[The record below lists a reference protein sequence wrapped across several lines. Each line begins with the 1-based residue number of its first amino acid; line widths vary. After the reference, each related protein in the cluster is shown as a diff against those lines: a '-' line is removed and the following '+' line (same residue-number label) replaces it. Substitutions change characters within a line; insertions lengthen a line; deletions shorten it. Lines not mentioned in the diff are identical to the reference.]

1 MEKVW
6 NDIDEVVRSEV
17 ILEDFVSRGELNRP
31 VSCRTTF
38 DFALWCFC
46 CPSVLATAIRV
57 FDVRTAHPVGKPYVH
72 ENEIV
77 KISLSQHA
85 MGFPFRL
92 LAFTD
97 SNSDLYITPVLKHNV
112 VRVWVV
118 GSAIASGTR
127 GWAGLLQFGCV
138 DHYRCRCRCRWALI
152 VVNGRGVIDFARAC
166 FQVKLQSMVDSF
178 SWNDASDMLTLC
190 ADGELT
196 TYMYPNA
203 LFVDRTLLRSVR
215 CERPSRPWVLVLWRG
230 VVRLNSV
237 LCTVTRCTV
246 TCSTVT
252 CCAVTCGA
260 VTCGAVTC
268 GLGGSWS
275 HWEHVLP

>member
-1 MEKVW
+1 MLV
-6 NDIDEVVRSEV
+6 
-17 ILEDFVSRGELNRP
+17 F
-31 VSCRTTF
+31 
-38 DFALWCFC
+38 

-152 VVNGRGVIDFARAC
+152 VVNGRGVIDFALAC
-166 FQVKLQSMVDSF
+166 LQVKLQSMVDSF

-190 ADGELT
+190 ADGALT

-203 LFVDRTLLRSVR
+203 LFVDRTLLRSVH
-215 CERPSRPWVLVLWRG
+215 C
-230 VVRLNSV
+230 
-237 LCTVTRCTV
+237 
-246 TCSTVT
+246 
-252 CCAVTCGA
+252 
-260 VTCGAVTC
+260 
-268 GLGGSWS
+268 
-275 HWEHVLP
+275 